1 MSEELV
7 KIEASPREA
16 TGKTHMRKLR
26 KSGLIPGVLL
36 DKGQSFPLEFD
47 PKWLGKAY
55 KNGRQFELTFK
66 GVTRVVRVHELQ
78 VDAVKRLPLHV
89 DLVYV

>member
-7 KIEASPREA
+7 KIEASPREV
-16 TGKTHMRKLR
+16 TGKSHTRKLR
-26 KSGLIPGVLL
+26 KSGRIPGVLL
-36 DKGQSFPLEFD
+36 DKGKSILLEFD

-55 KNGRQFELTFK
+55 KNGRQFELTFQ
-66 GVTRVVRVHELQ
+66 GVTRVVKVVELQ
-78 VDAVKRLPLHV
+78 VDPVKRAALHV